1 MTVVMAV
8 GVRYESLDLLRGL
21 AALAVVTLH
30 APRAVDAAPL
40 LPHAYLAVDLFF
52 GLSGFVIAHAYWQ
65 RLRDGMS
72 LQRFLLQRLI
82 RLYPLYLLA
91 TVVGVLVFWHHL
103 QSPVLAPDLPDY
115 SIAGFFTNLLFLP
128 AFSGNAINPLFPA
141 VFPAWSLFW
150 ELIANLIFA
159 IIAPRLNWRLLCG
172 VLAVSLVLL
181 LGTGVTYGT
190 LNVGAT
196 CEQIWAGE
204 GRVLWS
210 FFAGVAV
217 YRLHQTTGLKLRIPI
232 AIPGIAL
239 IGVFAPPLMGWGYDV
254 ALALIA
260 FPFLIFASARIDL
273 NSVTARWLASI
284 SYAVYI
290 VQAPVLSLLEMLF
303 AGIFAMEISAL
314 PLPLTTAL
322 LVTATLAAS
331 TLATRQYDEPVRAWL
346 RTALRAR
353 ERRTPALIAS

>member
-1 MTVVMAV
+1 MTAAMAA
-8 GVRYESLDLLRGL
+8 GDRYESLDLLRGL

-30 APRAVDAAPL
+30 APRAADAAPL

-65 RLRDGMS
+65 RLRDGMT
-72 LQRFLLQRLI
+72 LQNFLLQRLI

-91 TVVGVLVFWHHL
+91 TVAGALVFLHQM

-115 SIAGFFTNLLFLP
+115 SITGFITNLLFLP
-128 AFSGNAINPLFPA
+128 AFSGNATNPLFPA

-159 IIAPRLNWRLLCG
+159 LFAPRLNWRLLG
-172 VLAVSLVLL
+172 AGLVVALVLL

-196 CEQIWAGE
+196 AEQIWAGE

-217 YRLHQTTGLKLRIPI
+217 YRLHQISGFSCKVPMAVLGAGLF
-232 AIPGIAL
+232 
-239 IGVFAPPLMGWGYDV
+239 GVFAPSLIGWGYDV
-254 ALALIA
+254 ALAAIA
-260 FPFLIFASARIDL
+260 FPLLIFAAARIEL
-273 NSVTARWLASI
+273 NSATARWLASI

-290 VQAPVLSLLEMLF
+290 LQAPLLSLLEMLF
-303 AGIFAMEISAL
+303 DSLFATKISDL
-314 PLPLTTAL
+314 PLLLTTML
-322 LVTATLAAS
+322 LVGVTLAAS
-331 TLATRQYDEPVRAWL
+331 TLATRHYDEPVRAWL
-346 RTALRAR
+346 RAAVRAR
-353 ERRTPALIAS
+353 EQRGPALAAS